1 MKKNALIFIEDGSFT
16 YDNRVIREAT
26 ALVQANWN
34 VTVICPKYPDDPFR
48 KIISRRLRVYYYPKP
63 NAETLPGHLFEHL
76 VSLVF
81 GSALTFVVAMRHGF
95 SIFHACNPMDILWAV
110 ALPYKAFGKKFIFD
124 HHDLCP
130 ELLLSR
136 KEGKKGLF
144 YKILTVLENISF
156 RFSDAVIATNES
168 YKKVAMTRGGKQSRE
183 VFVVRNGPDLQK
195 FRRVHPV
202 KGLRKEKGEILVG
215 YLGNMNYQ
223 DGVDYLLEAARYIV
237 SRRKDIRFVLVGG
250 GSFQSNLKILAS
262 EMGLDKHVRFT
273 GRLPDR
279 EMLETLSACDICVQP
294 DPINALNDVSTMNKA
309 MEYMALEIP
318 VVTFDLKE
326 TRVSCGDAAVY
337 ATPND
342 IEELGDQI
350 MRLADDPKLRKKM
363 ARLALDRVRTLSW
376 EHSVPNLLG
385 AYEFALKH

>member
-1 MKKNALIFIEDGSFT
+1 MKKNALIFIEDGSLT

-26 ALVQANWN
+26 ALVEANWD

-48 KIISRRLRVYYYPKP
+48 KTISERLRVYYYPKP
-63 NAETLPGHLFEHL
+63 NAETAPGHIIEHL
-76 VSLVF
+76 VSLAL
-81 GSALTFVVAMRHGF
+81 GSALTFIASLRHGF

-144 YKILTVLENISF
+144 YKILALLEHISF
-156 RFSDAVIATNES
+156 RISDAVIATNES
-168 YKKVAMTRGGKQSRE
+168 YKKVAMTRGRKKERE
-183 VFVVRNGPDLQK
+183 VFVVRNGPDLKK
-195 FRRVHPV
+195 FRRVEPV
-202 KGLRKEKGEILVG
+202 KGLRKKNEILVG

-223 DGVDYLLEAARYIV
+223 DGVDYLLAAARYIV
-237 SRRKDIRFVLVGG
+237 SCRKDIRFVLVGG
-250 GSFQSNLKILAS
+250 GSFQANLKTIAS
-262 EMGLDKHVRFT
+262 EMGLGDYVHFT
-273 GRLPDR
+273 GRLPDC
-279 EMLETLSACDICVQP
+279 EMLATLCACDICVQP
-294 DPINALNDVSTMNKA
+294 DPVNALNDVSTMNKA

-342 IEELGDQI
+342 ITELGDRI
-350 MRLADDPKLRKKM
+350 MGLADDPALRKKM
-363 ARLALDRVRTLSW
+363 ARLALERVRTLSW